1 MCDLI
6 VRENNLPAQPDEL
19 AKFVLFGEEKLN
31 AVRAEISAMKKLNV
45 AKEVVDMQ
53 LARAQD
59 VAETVTL
66 AKLKLGEII
75 NALPKAGHNQYTQV
89 QIDTAVEKQKPKAET
104 IAELGISQKK
114 AERLQTMAKNPEVVQ
129 AAMAKARDNADIVSE
144 AQILNEIK
152 QVKRKKDIQ
161 RQVDEIEQQ
170 ALEKPDGLFDVIVID
185 PPWNYGTQFSAEAYR
200 VANPYPEMT
209 QAELKAIELPAAE
222 DCVLFLWTTHKFI
235 WDAKELL
242 DHWGFDYRCMLVW
255 NKQKLG
261 TGNLIRMQCEFCLIG
276 LKGKP
281 TFKDVHNI
289 RDLIEEPRREHSRK
303 PDAFYQLVEELC
315 AGRKL
320 DYFSRQQRE
329 GWTTYGNDTDKFT
342 VA

>member
-1 MCDLI
+1 MNYTDDNRGAI
-6 VRENNLPAQPDEL
+6 QFRERRKQ
-19 AKFVLFGEEKLN
+19 
-31 AVRAEISAMKKLNV
+31 
-45 AKEVVDMQ
+45 
-53 LARAQD
+53 
-59 VAETVTL
+59 
-66 AKLKLGEII
+66 II
-75 NALPKAGHNQYTQV
+75 
-89 QIDTAVEKQKPKAET
+89 DF
-104 IAELGISQKK
+104 S
-114 AERLQTMAKNPEVVQ
+114 
-129 AAMAKARDNADIVSE
+129 
-144 AQILNEIK
+144 
-152 QVKRKKDIQ
+152 
-161 RQVDEIEQQ
+161 
-170 ALEKPDGLFDVIVID
+170 GL
-185 PPWNYGTQFSAEAYR
+185 R
-200 VANPYPEMT
+200 VGNITPT
-209 QAELKAIELPAAE
+209 

-303 PDAFYQLVEELC
+303 PEAFYQLVEELC

-329 GWTTYGNDTDKFT
+329 GWSTYGNDTDKFGL
-342 VA
+342 A